1 MKYYIKALQN
11 YANFNG
17 RSRRKEYWN
26 FVLFNILFGI
36 AAIIVD
42 IILGTSKNVVGYGT
56 VYMLYTLAVLLPG
69 IAVAVRR
76 LHDIGKSGWWIL
88 ISLVPIIGGIW
99 LIVLLATDSEPIE
112 NEYGPNPKA
121 LEMS

>member
-1 MKYYIKALQN
+1 
-11 YANFNG
+11 
-17 RSRRKEYWN
+17 
-26 FVLFNILFGI
+26 
-36 AAIIVD
+36 
-42 IILGTSKNVVGYGT
+42 
-56 VYMLYTLAVLLPG
+56 MLYTLAVLLPG